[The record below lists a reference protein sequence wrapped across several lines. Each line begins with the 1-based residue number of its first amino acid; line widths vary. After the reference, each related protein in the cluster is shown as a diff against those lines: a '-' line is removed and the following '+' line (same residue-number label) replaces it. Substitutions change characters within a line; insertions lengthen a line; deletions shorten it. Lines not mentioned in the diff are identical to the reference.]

1 MSKSA
6 LIITVILFF
15 IALAACKRNKPKPV
29 SSNIAKQI
37 VLVNGKKDS
46 VINNAKK
53 NYGNA
58 TVSEPCV
65 KCLIQVIQSTND
77 YKTSIICVASQKM
90 IYNVNWVKAEG
101 LQDTI
106 NGKGSTSALRVDVV
120 EKGLNNK
127 TLSSFI
133 YDNSLAKLYFLNN
146 ESKKDSNE
154 LKINE
159 IALKKIRN
167 ACYWGV
173 ASGN

>member
-1 MSKSA
+1 MSRPA

-15 IALAACKRNKPKPV
+15 IALGACKRNKPKPV
-29 SSNIAKQI
+29 SRDIARQI

-77 YKTSIICVASQKM
+77 YKASIKGASAQKM
-90 IYNVNWVKAEG
+90 IYNVNWLKAEG
-101 LQDTI
+101 LKDTI

-120 EKGLNNK
+120 EKGTNKK

-133 YDNSLAKLYFLNN
+133 Y
-146 ESKKDSNE
+146 
-154 LKINE
+154 
-159 IALKKIRN
+159 
-167 ACYWGV
+167 
-173 ASGN
+173 